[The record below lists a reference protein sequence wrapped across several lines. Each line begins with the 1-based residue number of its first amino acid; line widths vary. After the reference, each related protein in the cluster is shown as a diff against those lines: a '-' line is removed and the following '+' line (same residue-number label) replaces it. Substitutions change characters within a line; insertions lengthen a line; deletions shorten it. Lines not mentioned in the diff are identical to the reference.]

1 MIGSTVIDMYF
12 PLASYDGYCA
22 SCDAE
27 QPLVLV
33 EHGPRG
39 LRAWLAGIGPEDRTL
54 SYCCLVC
61 GRNEHVPLTEEEDAE
76 YDATL
81 ARWPDTFL
89 EPVVVLPEP
98 LVVPAGDVFAAAAVR
113 LQEPVVLPEPVVPR
127 KPVVTVITLPTQRVA
142 ATDLVAV
149 A

>member
-1 MIGSTVIDMYF
+1 MYF
-12 PLASYDGYCA
+12 PLASWDGYCA
-22 SCDAE
+22 GCATE
-27 QPLVLV
+27 QPLVLL

-61 GRNEHVPLTEEEDAE
+61 GRSEHVPLTEEEDVD

-89 EPVVVLPEP
+89 EPVIVLPEP
-98 LVVPAGDVFAAAAVR
+98 LVVAPGDVYAAAATR
-113 LQEPVVLPEPVVPR
+113 LVEQPAR

>member
-1 MIGSTVIDMYF
+1 MYF
-12 PLASYDGYCA
+12 PLASWDGFCA
-22 SCDAE
+22 SCDTE

-39 LRAWLAGIGPEDRTL
+39 LRAWLAGVGPEDRSL

-61 GRNEHVPLTEEEDAE
+61 GRNEHVPLTEEEDEE
-76 YDATL
+76 YDASL

-89 EPVVVLPEP
+89 EPVAQVVVLPEP
-98 LVVPAGDVFAAAAVR
+98 LVVPAGDVYAAAAVR
-113 LQEPVVLPEPVVPR
+113 IVEQPVR